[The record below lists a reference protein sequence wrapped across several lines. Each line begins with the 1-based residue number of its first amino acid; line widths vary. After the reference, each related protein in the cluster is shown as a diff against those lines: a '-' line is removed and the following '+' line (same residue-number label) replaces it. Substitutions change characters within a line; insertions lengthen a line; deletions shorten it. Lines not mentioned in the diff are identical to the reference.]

1 MGEEA
6 FYTHGVQEYRKN
18 SRFPTLSRYRDLIS
32 FLKNVFKDGI
42 VTDAELRVVSMVER
56 DILLE
61 YELAAVICS
70 SIPTSSPRRIAAER
84 LLSHIYRCFVVM
96 SFAKERAKIQ
106 NANQRMRAHKQ
117 ETVRTKDSDRVLTV
131 KASALQIELLQG
143 LASEMQRIEAELPR
157 IRRDLAKLP
166 ADERVLYEGRVNAAL
181 DYLEQINFENLN
193 VLEVNRLLGLERGLA
208 EEKERVKE

>member
-18 SRFPTLSRYRDLIS
+18 SRFPTLSRYRDLIG
-32 FLKNVFKDGI
+32 FLKNVFRDGV
-42 VTDAELRVVSMVER
+42 VTDEELRVVSVVER

-70 SIPTSSPRRIAAER
+70 SIPASSPRKKAAER
-84 LLSHIYRCFVVM
+84 LLSHIYRCFIVM

-106 NANQRMRAHKQ
+106 NANQRRKAPKQ
-117 ETVRTKDSDRVLTV
+117 ESVRSKDTDRVLSV
-131 KASALQIELLQG
+131 KASFLQRELLKD
-143 LASEMQRIEAELPR
+143 LSTEMQRIEAELPR
-157 IRRDLAKLP
+157 IRKDLAKLP

-181 DYLEQINFENLN
+181 DYLEQINLENLN
-193 VLEVNRLLGLERGLA
+193 ALEVNRLLGLERRLL